1 MSGPSLQALLSH
13 FLGDKDDNSDWGR
26 GFQDFIQNDVF
37 FFFFLS
43 SSQSQEQNKIQLPS
57 QLTIK
62 SES

>member
-13 FLGDKDDNSDWGR
+13 FLGDEDDNSDRGR
-26 GFQDFIQNDVF
+26 GFQDFIQND
-37 FFFFLS
+37 FFLS

-57 QLTIK
+57 KLTIK